1 MLESISEQMMCKP
14 SRLSSLPLE
23 MVEKIC
29 HELATQ
35 DLAALRGTCRAA
47 HHLTNRCFAQRYAE
61 YYTDFSAHSLN
72 HLHAL
77 AENQLIRGYIQHLV
91 ILSPEPRLGEILD
104 WHWTAAGHL
113 RCPLDMPLI
122 RRLRDDL
129 TQKLVN
135 CRSFIL
141 SPILSEP
148 QSKADLHESPTFN
161 PDDVA
166 CILLDLIADA
176 SLPVK
181 LFWYGKGMN
190 YTSKV
195 MDIAR
200 LPKSLY
206 SNAAF
211 QTGWKSLENLHLEQ
225 ELTPQN
231 YTFLMDMI
239 LSATGLR
246 KLHLGLGYTDLAV
259 EFFSQLSASI
269 AALNHLERISIWG
282 TSMQAEDLI
291 RLLCNSRTNLK
302 KLSLRSVTSL
312 TPQWLTYLCQ
322 HRDLFPCLT
331 TIDLSMIHGPAGML
345 CFTPIQ
351 NLPPEQKNI
360 FELER
365 CIYEDLPDTGG
376 KASDIVGISY
386 SGSDI
391 GTALNALLQV
401 CSEASGHR

>member
-1 MLESISEQMMCKP
+1 MLKVISDQTMCKP
-14 SRLSSLPLE
+14 SRLSTLPLE
-23 MVEKIC
+23 MVERIC
-29 HELATQ
+29 HELATE

-47 HHLTNRCFAQRYAE
+47 HHLTNRCFAQRYTE
-61 YYTDFSAHSLN
+61 YYTDFSARSLN

-77 AENQLIRGYIQHLV
+77 AENPLIRGYIQHLV
-91 ILSPEPRLGEILD
+91 ILSPEPRLGQNMD

-148 QSKADLHESPTFN
+148 EAKADLHASPSFN

-166 CILLDLIADA
+166 CILLDVIADA

-211 QTGWKSLENLHLEQ
+211 RAGWQSLENLHLEQ

-231 YTFLMDMI
+231 YTFVMDMI
-239 LSATGLR
+239 LSATSLR
-246 KLHLGLGYTDLAV
+246 KLHLGLGYTDLSV
-259 EFFSQLSASI
+259 EFFSQLSTSI
-269 AALNHLERISIWG
+269 ATLHHLERISIWG
-282 TSMQAEDLI
+282 TSMHTEDLI
-291 RLLCNSRTNLK
+291 RLLSGSRTTLK
-302 KLSLRSVTSL
+302 KLSLRSVTGL
-312 TPQWLTYLCQ
+312 TPEWLAYLCQ
-322 HRDLFPCLT
+322 HHDSFPCLT
-331 TIDLSMIHGPAGML
+331 TLDLSMIHGPAGML
-345 CFTPIQ
+345 CFTSVQ
-351 NLPPEQKNI
+351 NLPPEQKNM

-365 CIYEDLPDTGG
+365 CLSEDVPDTAG
-376 KASDIVGISY
+376 KASDIVGIAY

-391 GTALNALLQV
+391 ETALDVLLQV
-401 CSEASGHR
+401 CSESAGLH

>member
-1 MLESISEQMMCKP
+1 MLEIISQQTMSKP
-14 SRLSSLPLE
+14 SRLSTLPLE
-23 MVEKIC
+23 MVERIC
-29 HELATQ
+29 HELATE
-35 DLAALRGTCRAA
+35 DLAVLRGTCRAA
-47 HHLTNRCFAQRYAE
+47 HYLTNRCFAQRYAE

-77 AENQLIRGYIQHLV
+77 AENPLIRSYIQHLV
-91 ILSPEPRLGEILD
+91 VLSPEPRLGQNMD

-148 QSKADLHESPTFN
+148 KAKADLHDSPTFN

-195 MDIAR
+195 MDITR

-211 QTGWKSLENLHLEQ
+211 RAGWQSLENLHLEQ

-231 YTFLMDMI
+231 YTFVMDMI

-246 KLHLGLGYTDLAV
+246 KLHLGLGYTDLSV
-259 EFFSQLSASI
+259 EFFAQL
-269 AALNHLERISIWG
+269 
-282 TSMQAEDLI
+282 
-291 RLLCNSRTNLK
+291 
-302 KLSLRSVTSL
+302 
-312 TPQWLTYLCQ
+312 
-322 HRDLFPCLT
+322 
-331 TIDLSMIHGPAGML
+331 
-345 CFTPIQ
+345 
-351 NLPPEQKNI
+351 
-360 FELER
+360 
-365 CIYEDLPDTGG
+365 
-376 KASDIVGISY
+376 
-386 SGSDI
+386 
-391 GTALNALLQV
+391 
-401 CSEASGHR
+401 